1 MAIRL
6 ARFLARAGVTSRR
19 GAADLV
25 RTGRVRVNGHPP
37 IGPGDPIDPGADQ
50 VTVDGRILAL
60 PGTVWLALH
69 KPPGYVTSR
78 TATPRYP
85 SVFVL
90 VEDASPGLVAVGRLD
105 VLSEGLLL
113 FTTDGD
119 AANRLMHPRWQVDR
133 TYRVEVSGRPPVDA
147 AAILAHGVALED
159 GEPPVRPVAWRFEA
173 GKSGGVL
180 EVTLREGRTRIVRR
194 MAAVLGLGV
203 RWLKRVAYGPVR
215 LGELAPGRA
224 RALTERELAALYGAI
239 GLPAPEGL
247 SRSGRGPAAPA
258 ASRRPSPRPRSH
270 QRGGR

>member
-1 MAIRL
+1 MTIRL

-37 IGPGDPIDPGADQ
+37 IGPGDPIDPVADR
-50 VTVDGRILAL
+50 VTVDGQTLSL

-78 TATPRYP
+78 AATPRYP

-119 AANRLMHPRWQVDR
+119 AANRLMHPRWQMDR
-133 TYRVEVSGRPPVDA
+133 TYRVAVTGRPPVEA
-147 AAILAHGVALED
+147 AAVLARGVSLED
-159 GEPPVRPVAWRFEA
+159 GEAPVRPVTWGFEA
-173 GKSGGVL
+173 GKSGGVF
-180 EVTLREGRTRIVRR
+180 EVTIREGRSRVVRR

-215 LGELAPGRA
+215 LGELAPGRV
-224 RALTERELAALYGAI
+224 RALTERELVALYGAI
-239 GLPAPEGL
+239 GLPVPEGL
-247 SRSGRGPAAPA
+247 SHSHRAPPAA
-258 ASRRPSPRPRSH
+258 ASRRPRAR
-270 QRGGR
+270 QRGRR